1 MQLLGHFDFTP
12 RKVVKKQELNVKVNK
27 GEDLKYRSKCD
38 YSELCFLW
46 RKAIRK
52 K

>member
-12 RKVVKKQELNVKVNK
+12 RKVMKKQELNVKVEVE

-38 YSELCFLW
+38 YCEL
-46 RKAIRK
+46 
-52 K
+52 